1 MHTLDEDGDGFWP
14 RLFHRWFVRYN
25 PLYLLSAALVLGGLT
40 LVSREAAR
48 GHSVLGALGVAAI
61 AELYAFA
68 LIGGAAFL
76 VRIGHRRPAVML
88 ALVAVLY
95 QSDLTLHV
103 ETCAYLG
110 ALGHAAAAAWVALFV
125 AKLYALAAALE
136 LRPSRSAMLV
146 PSLGAVGLAAL
157 PQLFRVLEP
166 GERTVL
172 VSLFV
177 FGVGAAA
184 LWTRRAVE
192 SEVGYDVRGV
202 RSLRATWC
210 TWAALGLGHVL
221 YWCAENDVSLAALAP
236 PVALLATRW
245 IRREGATWAVAAGTL
260 LATALLS
267 PALLSPAALM
277 VAAVLALRA
286 LRAPARR
293 AEAGAPTSAPPYR
306 GGAMSPPAPPS
317 ELSFARARPAA
328 LRRLLLG
335 AAWSVH
341 LALWTAGWSGGPW
354 PEHVLVLDLALVLAC
369 AAAAWRLRRAL
380 FAPPVLVTAAH
391 LAVAAGWVGAP
402 RTALEWGVAAIG
414 LGFAALATAL
424 AASWRWRPSAPREE
438 DAPHLEEGWRS
449 SA

>member
-1 MHTLDEDGDGFWP
+1 MHTLDDDGAGFWP
-14 RLFHRWFVRYN
+14 RLFHRWFVQYN

-48 GHSVLGALGVAAI
+48 GESVLGALGVAAI

-110 ALGHAAAAAWVALFV
+110 ALGHAAAAAWVGLFV

-136 LRPSRSAMLV
+136 LCPSRSAVLV
-146 PSLGAVGLAAL
+146 PSLGAAGLAAL
-157 PQLFRVLEP
+157 PQLFRVVAP
-166 GERTVL
+166 DGRTAL
-172 VSLFV
+172 VALFV

-184 LWTRRAVE
+184 LFTRRRVE
-192 SEVGYDVRGV
+192 SGVGYDVRGL

-210 TWAALGLGHVL
+210 IWAALGLGHVL
-221 YWCAENDVSLAALAP
+221 YWIAENDVSLAALAP
-236 PVALLATRW
+236 PAALLATRW
-245 IRREGATWAVAAGTL
+245 IRREGATFAVAGATL
-260 LATALLS
+260 VATALLA

-277 VAAVLALRA
+277 AAVVLTLSA
-286 LRAPARR
+286 LRAPVRHALQS
-293 AEAGAPTSAPPYR
+293 ASSFAPPYR
-306 GGAMSPPAPPS
+306 GATPAPPAPPS
-317 ELSFARARPAA
+317 ELAFARARPAA
-328 LRRLLLG
+328 RRRLLLG
-335 AAWSVH
+335 AGVSLH

-354 PEHVLVLDLALVLAC
+354 PEHVLVLDVALVIAC
-369 AAAAWRLRRAL
+369 AAATWRLRRAL
-380 FAPPVLVTAAH
+380 PAAPALAIGAH
-391 LAVAAGWVGAP
+391 FAVAAGWIGAP
-402 RTALEWGVAAIG
+402 RTPLEWGLAAIG

-424 AASWRWRPSAPREE
+424 AASWRWRPGAPREE
-438 DAPHLEEGWRS
+438 GEPHLDEGWRS